1 MPEQKTPQ
9 TPAPAAKKA
18 ASGRTHGKPVPLA
31 ENRVSKKARLQV
43 DCDDCLE
50 PIDMESDD
58 MVNYTVDGRE
68 RYFCD
73 GDCYANALKK
83 DAAGAAEVDQEH
95 DRDHA
100 PSQQVRHTQVMVCA
114 STERILL

>member
-1 MPEQKTPQ
+1 MVEPM
-9 TPAPAAKKA
+9 
-18 ASGRTHGKPVPLA
+18 ASRSLS

-43 DCDDCLE
+43 DCDDCLQ
-50 PIDMESDD
+50 PIDMESAD
-58 MVNYTVDGRE
+58 MVNYTVHGRE

-100 PSQQVRHTQVMVCA
+100 PSQQVRHTA
-114 STERILL
+114 SHGMCFD